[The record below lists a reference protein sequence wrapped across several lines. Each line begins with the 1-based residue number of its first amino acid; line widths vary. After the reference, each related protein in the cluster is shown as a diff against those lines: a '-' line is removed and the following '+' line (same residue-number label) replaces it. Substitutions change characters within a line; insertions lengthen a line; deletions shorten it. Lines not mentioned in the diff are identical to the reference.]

1 MELQFD
7 RVANDLLG
15 RKSRSV
21 EVKATVELHLDSLL
35 SIAEQLQQAYGKSDT
50 IPQVDLLSIVR
61 LLSDFKETAA
71 VLFSKIEENL
81 KQTEETLHSLRA
93 EKDNLEKGIFQFP
106 QNALDLKQAINYI
119 LTHKIRLEQEAMLT

>member
-21 EVKATVELHLDSLL
+21 EVEATVELHLDSLL
-35 SIAEQLQQAYGKSDT
+35 SIAEQLQQAYDNPEEMS
-50 IPQVDLLSIVR
+50 QEVLLSIVR

-81 KQTEETLHSLRA
+81 KQTEETLRSLRA
-93 EKDNLEKGIFQFP
+93 EKDSLEKGIFQFP

-119 LTHKIRLEQEAMLT
+119 IKRERDISLSE

>member
-21 EVKATVELHLDSLL
+21 EVEATVELHLDSLL
-35 SIAEQLQQAYGKSDT
+35 SIAEQLQQAYDNPEEMS
-50 IPQVDLLSIVR
+50 QEVLLSIVR

-81 KQTEETLHSLRA
+81 KQTEETLRSLRA
-93 EKDNLEKGIFQFP
+93 
-106 QNALDLKQAINYI
+106 
-119 LTHKIRLEQEAMLT
+119 